1 MELRLRLERD
11 GMHRKPC
18 SVSHLP
24 PPVRK
29 PPPRV
34 LRDWEDP
41 PPFALI
47 ERHITYL
54 VLRLVTPENA
64 HTFHQEPLETHIEEG
79 NGQ

>member
-1 MELRLRLERD
+1 
-11 GMHRKPC
+11 
-18 SVSHLP
+18 
-24 PPVRK
+24 
-29 PPPRV
+29 

-64 HTFHQEPLETHIEEG
+64 HTFHQEALETHIEEG
-79 NGQ
+79 NDQ